1 MASCTCVFQQE
12 GSSGVSGSLKI
23 TQDSESS
30 STVFEGQ
37 IRGLSAGQKHGIS
50 VCTYGDLSGGSAS
63 CGTSFNPFGMHRK
76 FDDCLLQWSLRT
88 NPMLLNVGK
97 THGAPGDDP
106 SMRMV
111 GDIGNIVA
119 DEAGNAEV
127 KIEDSMLKLYGP
139 HSVIGRSIVIFAGED
154 DGGKGGQDK
163 SLTTGNPG
171 PIIAFGVIGLT
182 A

>member
-1 MASCTCVFQQE
+1 MASCTCTFQQE
-12 GSSGVSGSLKI
+12 ASSGVSGSLKI

-37 IRGLSAGQKHGIS
+37 IRGLTPGQKHGIS
-50 VCTYGDLSGGSAS
+50 VCTYGDLSEGSAS
-63 CGTSFNPFGMHRK
+63 CGTSFNPFG
-76 FDDCLLQWSLRT
+76 
-88 NPMLLNVGK
+88 K
-97 THGAPGDDP
+97 THGAPKDDP

-119 DEAGNAEV
+119 DEAGNAEI
-127 KIEDSMLKLYGP
+127 KIEDSMVKLYGP

-154 DGGKGGQDK
+154 DGGKGGQEK

-171 PIIAFGVIGLT
+171 PSVAFGVIGLSKS